1 MQDLC
6 FGVCIDGAQRIVE
19 QNYSRTP
26 RKCAGERRSL
36 FLSSGEVDTAL
47 AQHRFILSGKSLA
60 GARKLRRS
68 GCPFDAS
75 GIIRAVRHIRSN
87 RVTEEEAFLWN
98 ESDLAADL
106 LNRDRLDRHAVD
118 ENLAF
123 LRIVNPGNQVDQRG
137 LAAARRSDDAECRAR
152 SDGEAHAA
160 EDPSRI
166 MTGGR
171 WIVKPD
177 VAEFDCTSGPGRRQM
192 SGRIR
197 RWVLESGPGVENLEQ
212 SP

>member
-47 AQHRFILSGKSLA
+47 AQHRFILSGKTLD
-60 GARKLRRS
+60 GARKLRGS
-68 GCPFDAS
+68 GCPFDAF
-75 GIIRAVRHIRSN
+75 GIIRAVRQIRSN

-98 ESDLAADL
+98 ESDLAAEL
-106 LNRDRLDRHAVD
+106 TNRDRLDRPAVA

-123 LRIVNPGNQVDQRG
+123 LRIVNPGTQVHQRG
-137 LAAARRSDDAECRAR
+137 LAAARRSHDAERR
-152 SDGEAHAA
+152 
-160 EDPSRI
+160 PR
-166 MTGGR
+166 T
-171 WIVKPD
+171 D
-177 VAEFDCTSGPGRRQM
+177 V
-192 SGRIR
+192 
-197 RWVLESGPGVENLEQ
+197 ES
-212 SP
+212 